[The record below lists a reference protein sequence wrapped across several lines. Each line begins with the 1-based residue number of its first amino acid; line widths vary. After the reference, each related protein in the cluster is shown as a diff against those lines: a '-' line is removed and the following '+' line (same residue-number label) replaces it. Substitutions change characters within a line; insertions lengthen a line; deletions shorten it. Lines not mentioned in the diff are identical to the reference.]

1 MKKEIKLI
9 FIKDKNNNN
18 NNREQK
24 SIFPNNTERNSNQG
38 SLLGKKRKNSK
49 AQKLLS
55 ISRPITHCIH
65 RTKINDVNNN
75 NLNCPICL
83 QNISFENRHSCHC
96 GHIFH
101 CDCINHWINTGN
113 NICPACRQN
122 LDCPNHL
129 PEDPV
134 IELDEDENQN
144 NHNNIYND
152 NYHLNRN
159 RNNNNINSSIR
170 NRINLEEII
179 GFIFLYILGKILI
192 AFLIPM
198 LF

>member
-1 MKKEIKLI
+1 M
-9 FIKDKNNNN
+9 
-18 NNREQK
+18 
-24 SIFPNNTERNSNQG
+24 
-38 SLLGKKRKNSK
+38 
-49 AQKLLS
+49 
-55 ISRPITHCIH
+55 
-65 RTKINDVNNN
+65 
-75 NLNCPICL
+75 
-83 QNISFENRHSCHC
+83 
-96 GHIFH
+96 
-101 CDCINHWINTGN
+101 
-113 NICPACRQN
+113 
-122 LDCPNHL
+122 